1 MRRPQHHAKPVMT
14 VGQST
19 LQLRALLVGCTNE
32 LLATFTPDYLASSYR
47 VKPAEASKLLT
58 EQRQHRETRNGSL

>member
-19 LQLRALLVGCTNE
+19 VQLRMLLVGCSDNA
-32 LLATFTPDYLASSYR
+32 LASFTPDYLASSYR
-47 VKPAEASKLLT
+47 VKPAEASLMLT
-58 EQRQHRETRNGSL
+58 EQRAHRASRT

>member
-19 LQLRALLVGCTNE
+19 LQLRMLLLNCSDTAL
-32 LLATFTPDYLASSYR
+32 AAFDADYLSRCYR
-47 VKPAEASKLLT
+47 VKPLDAMAMLRD
-58 EQRQHRETRNGSL
+58 QRAHRATRP

>member
-19 LQLRALLVGCTNE
+19 LQLRMLLVGCSDNA
-32 LLATFTPDYLASSYR
+32 LAAMTAESLASMYR
-47 VKPAEASKLLT
+47 VKPLDAMAMLRD
-58 EQRQHRETRNGSL
+58 QRAHRVARALA

>member
-19 LQLRALLVGCTNE
+19 AQLRMLLVGCSDNA
-32 LLATFTPDYLASSYR
+32 LAAMTAESLASMYR
-47 VKPAEASKLLT
+47 VKPLDAMAMLR
-58 EQRQHRETRNGSL
+58 EQRAHRASRV

>member
-19 LQLRALLVGCTNE
+19 AQLRMLLVGCSDNA
-32 LLATFTPDYLASSYR
+32 LAAMTAESLASMYR
-47 VKPAEASKLLT
+47 VKPLEAMSMLRD
-58 EQRQHRETRNGSL
+58 QRAHRVARAQA

>member
-19 LQLRALLVGCTNE
+19 AQLRMLLVGCSDHA
-32 LLATFTPDYLASSYR
+32 LAAMTAESLASMYR
-47 VKPAEASKLLT
+47 VKPLEAMAMLRD
-58 EQRQHRETRNGSL
+58 QRAHRANRA

>member
-19 LQLRALLVGCTNE
+19 AQLRMLLVGCTDAA
-32 LLATFTPDYLASSYR
+32 LGSFTPEYLASSYR
-47 VKPAEASKLLT
+47 VKPAEASLMLT
-58 EQRQHRETRNGSL
+58 EQRQHRANKP